1 MSLASPIVH
10 RREHKARRFSENARQ
25 IPHARREKGT
35 DMRTRNVVVVDYDPQ
50 WEENFRKIRRELQT
64 ALGDI
69 AIAVE
74 HVGSTA
80 VPGLAAKPILDIDV
94 VIDQASDL
102 PEAVERLRRVGYI
115 HEGNLGIPDRDA
127 FGYVGK
133 EHLQAHHLYVC
144 PKDSREFY
152 RHIQF
157 REYLKAHPEA
167 REAYGRI
174 KREAARRF
182 PKDIDR
188 YMEYKSACILEIYQK
203 CGLELGPGNV

>member
-1 MSLASPIVH
+1 MPLALTIVH
-10 RREHKARRFSENARQ
+10 GKESQSKALFGKRAAKPECVRKE
-25 IPHARREKGT
+25 ET

-50 WEENFRKIRRELQT
+50 WEKNFQVIRGELQA
-64 ALGDI
+64 ALGEI

-115 HEGNLGIPDRDA
+115 HEGNLGIPGRDA

-157 REYLKAHPEA
+157 REYLRAHPEA
-167 REAYGRI
+167 REAYGQI
-174 KREAARRF
+174 KKEAARRF

-203 CGLELGPGNV
+203 CGLEPSLGNA